1 MKLEDLNAFITLIQ
15 LQSTLQ
21 TAAKLGLTQPAVT
34 RRVQNFEESLGVV
47 LLDRQTKPLRPTAIG
62 LQVYQQCQR
71 IASEVD
77 NLLQLVAEDTPPQ
90 GALRLGLPHSLADDS
105 ILPALAQ
112 LQRRYPD
119 LQPQLVSGWGNHL
132 LKSLQQLQLDAA
144 LLLFPASKIF
154 PENLQAQA
162 LGRVELAIVAADN
175 GQSLPNTL
183 ADCYGRGWILNPD
196 GCGFRAA
203 ITRALA
209 DRGLPLQLNMEVQGS
224 ALQLALIAEG
234 RGLGIM
240 PRMLVERAPKTLRL
254 KVLTLSDF
262 APQSELWLLHP
273 LLPANQLAAVR
284 QFANDMVAEY
294 GLPCATDNS

>member
-90 GALRLGLPHSLADDS
+90 GTLRLGLPHSLADDS
-105 ILPALAQ
+105 VLPALAQ

-183 ADCYGRGWILNPD
+183 ADCYDRGWILNPD

-273 LLPANQLAAVR
+273 LLPTNQLAAVR

-294 GLPCATDNS
+294 GLPYATDNS